1 MTELP
6 TRAQI
11 FANCLGPLDTARGS
25 LSEVRDW
32 LRSDWQPID
41 AALTP
46 RPARPARRVRPYRGR
61 RDFCGEWWPR
71 PLGLDPAAM
80 ARRLSDAEEIV
91 WVSLSGQT

>member
-11 FANCLGPLDTARGS
+11 FANYMGPLDTARGS

-46 RPARPARRVRPYRGR
+46 APGKARSQGPAVSRPT
-61 RDFCGEWWPR
+61 
-71 PLGLDPAAM
+71 GLL
-80 ARRLSDAEEIV
+80 R
-91 WVSLSGQT
+91 